1 VPKRGKIVLLHFAG
15 QMPLAGIAWQTAH
28 HIVGLAKLGWEVWYV
43 EDTGTPAYDPRIESV
58 ATDCA
63 YNVAYLSRVMERFGL
78 GERWSYWCGLDD
90 TWHGLSRDRVHRL
103 YNEADALINLCG
115 SHNLRDEHLQ
125 CPVRIL
131 IDTDPGYQQINY
143 AKGDTAERAYLAAHT
158 HFFTYGAKLGRPDC
172 PIPLAGLDWR
182 PTRPPVDVD
191 LWPAPAEEPAREPE
205 CFTSIAS
212 WDNRGKDIEYRG
224 STYLWSKH
232 VNFLKF
238 LDLPRRRPDTC
249 FRMAI
254 KPPSEDIRRDVE
266 GHGWKLTDPRPI
278 SADIAS
284 YRDFIAASRGEFT
297 VAKDIYVRTNSGWF
311 SDRAVCY
318 LASGRPV
325 VTMRTG
331 CAGHFPLGEGL
342 FDFAT
347 HDEAVAAIDTIAGD
361 YRRHSRA
368 ARDIAREYFA
378 ADRLLGEALSGIG
391 L

>member
-1 VPKRGKIVLLHFAG
+1 VRNRGRIVVLHFVG
-15 QMPLAGIAWQTAH
+15 QMPLAGIAWQAIH
-28 HIVGLAKLGWEVWYV
+28 HLVGLEKLGYEVWYV
-43 EDTGTPAYDPRIESV
+43 EDSGTNPYDPRMAST

-63 YNVAYLSRVMERFGL
+63 YNVDYLRRAMEQFGF
-78 GERWSYWCGLDD
+78 GERWAYWCGLDD
-90 TWHGLSRDRVHRL
+90 AYHGLSRDRVRRL
-103 YNEADALINLCG
+103 YRESDAIINLCG
-115 SHNLRDEHLQ
+115 SHRLRDEHLQ

-143 AKGDTAERAYLAAHT
+143 AKGDAAERTYLGAHT
-158 HFFTYGAKLGRPDC
+158 HFFTYGGNLGRADC
-172 PIPLAGLDWR
+172 TIPIEGILWR
-182 PTRPPVDVD
+182 PTSPPVAVD
-191 LWPAPAEEPAREPE
+191 LWPAPRDEPR
-205 CFTSIAS
+205 CFTSVAS

-238 LDLPRRRPDTC
+238 LDLPRHAPTTC

-254 KPPSEDIRRDVE
+254 APPTDRIRQEVE
-266 GHGWKLTDPRPI
+266 GNGWQLVDPGPI
-278 SADIAS
+278 SAEIDS
-284 YRDFIAASRGEFT
+284 YRNFIAGSRGEFT
-297 VAKDIYVRTNSGWF
+297 VAKDIYARTNSGWF

-331 CAGHFPLGEGL
+331 SARLYPTGEGL

-347 HDEAVAAIDTIAGD
+347 HDEAIAAIEGIAAD
-361 YRRHSRA
+361 YPRHSRA
-368 ARDIAREYFA
+368 AREVAWQYFA
-378 ADRLLGEALSGIG
+378 ADRVLGALLDEIG